1 MELNDIKIYLA
12 TRINTSEI
20 LSESDEVL
28 VQYLTTA
35 ERILNTFYYIE
46 QISDEKD
53 LIAVVAEEMLFL
65 YNSNIDLNL
74 FYQYEGLTSFNIGKG
89 SVQGSV
95 DYKNKG
101 DLLSA
106 MVKAMLA
113 SLGIE
118 EKIEIPDSKVKNG
131 FTWL

>member
-1 MELNDIKIYLA
+1 
-12 TRINTSEI
+12 
-20 LSESDEVL
+20 
-28 VQYLTTA
+28 
-35 ERILNTFYYIE
+35 
-46 QISDEKD
+46 
-53 LIAVVAEEMLFL
+53 MLFL

-89 SVQGSV
+89 AVQGSV

-106 MVKAMLA
+106 LVKNMLA

-118 EKIEIPDSKVKNG
+118 EKIELADSKVKNS

>member
-1 MELNDIKIYLA
+1 MELNNIKIYLA

-28 VQYLTTA
+28 IQYLATA
-35 ERILNTFYYIE
+35 ERILNTFYYME
-46 QISDEKD
+46 QITEERD

-89 SVQGSV
+89 AVQGSI

-118 EKIEIPDSKVKNG
+118 EKIELPDSKVKNG

>member
-1 MELNDIKIYLA
+1 MELDKIKLYLA
-12 TRINTSEI
+12 TRINSSEFLAEEDEI
-20 LSESDEVL
+20 LL
-28 VQYLTTA
+28 QYLATA
-35 ERILNTFYYIE
+35 QRILNIFYYME
-46 QISDEKD
+46 QIINQND
-53 LIAVVAEEMLFL
+53 LIAVIAEQMLFL

-89 SVQGSV
+89 AVQGSV

-106 MVKAMLA
+106 LVKNMLA

-118 EKIEIPDSKVKNG
+118 EKIELADSKVKNS

>member
-28 VQYLTTA
+28 IQYLATA
-35 ERILNTFYYIE
+35 ERILNTFYYME
-46 QISDEKD
+46 QITEERD

-89 SVQGSV
+89 AVQGSV

-118 EKIEIPDSKVKNG
+118 EKIELPDSKVRNG

>member
-1 MELNDIKIYLA
+1 MELDKIKLYLA
-12 TRINTSEI
+12 TRINSSEF
-20 LSESDEVL
+20 LAEKDEVL
-28 VQYLTTA
+28 LQYLATA
-35 ERILNTFYYIE
+35 QRILNIFYYME
-46 QISDEKD
+46 QIINQND
-53 LIAVVAEEMLFL
+53 LIAVIAEQMLFL

-89 SVQGSV
+89 AVQGSV

-106 MVKAMLA
+106 LVKNMLA

-118 EKIEIPDSKVKNG
+118 EKIELADSKVKNS